1 MGISGFLSV
10 LRPRLNTYS
19 IEKDPANVNRYRFR
33 LRETENTFVEDIVDI
48 HKRLVDGTQRGS
60 SLYIVLNK
68 AIQLTYADAFTHFNS
83 LLYKTSAV
91 TCDDSDLRTDECTKR
106 CSRVYLETIKNLYW
120 SNANI
125 VGDPLYVKSGN
136 MQQIYDA
143 RNHLES
149 VNADPRYTYN
159 KLRMYSLDN
168 LPVDCLT
175 VLFTSA
181 IDYKK
186 Y

>member
-33 LRETENTFVEDIVDI
+33 LRETEGTFVEDIVDI

-60 SLYIVLNK
+60 SLYIVL
-68 AIQLTYADAFTHFNS
+68 
-83 LLYKTSAV
+83 YKTSAV
-91 TCDDSDLRTDECTKR
+91 TCDESDLRTDECTKR

-136 MQQIYDA
+136 MQRIYDA
-143 RNHLES
+143 RNQLES
-149 VNADPRYTYN
+149 VNADP
-159 KLRMYSLDN
+159 
-168 LPVDCLT
+168 
-175 VLFTSA
+175 
-181 IDYKK
+181 
-186 Y
+186 